1 MKADFI
7 YRHIQHETGLP
18 EVLLCL
24 LHKPCFPTMH
34 CDSPQQTRLLNFDNV
49 KEIWNSLHPEV
60 ATPASVDALTCKNER
75 LCMVELKGGVKF
87 LQNEPLA
94 QKEKLTEKQIEI
106 FQDKIVRKVGRFDFR
121 KKLSDSIRICEDFT
135 KVENLHELFQIE
147 YLVVTDLQRNENPL
161 LNLMENLNFLG
172 NNSSDWATYYI
183 NTLETRV
190 GSVNVKGIIP
200 KLVCCKEFDAF
211 LEKL

>member
-1 MKADFI
+1 
-7 YRHIQHETGLP
+7 
-18 EVLLCL
+18 
-24 LHKPCFPTMH
+24 MH

-60 ATPASVDALTCKNER
+60 STPASVDALTCKNER

-94 QKEKLTEKQIEI
+94 QQEKLTEKQIEI

-183 NTLETRV
+183 NTLEARV